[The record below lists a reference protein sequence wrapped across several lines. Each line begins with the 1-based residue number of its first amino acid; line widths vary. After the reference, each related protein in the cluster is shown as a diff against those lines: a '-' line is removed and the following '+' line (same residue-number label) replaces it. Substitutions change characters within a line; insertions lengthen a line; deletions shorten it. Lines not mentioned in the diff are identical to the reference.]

1 MQEIYITKERK
12 HELEKKAIERLLSTI
27 DFENDFLQIWEEY
40 EKQKKEVSQFIR
52 QLDKLECIMQ
62 ASSYGLD
69 ISYMNTSK
77 DNITYHI

>member
-40 EKQKKEVSQFIR
+40 EKQKKRS
-52 QLDKLECIMQ
+52 
-62 ASSYGLD
+62 
-69 ISYMNTSK
+69 ISIYKT
-77 DNITYHI
+77 IG